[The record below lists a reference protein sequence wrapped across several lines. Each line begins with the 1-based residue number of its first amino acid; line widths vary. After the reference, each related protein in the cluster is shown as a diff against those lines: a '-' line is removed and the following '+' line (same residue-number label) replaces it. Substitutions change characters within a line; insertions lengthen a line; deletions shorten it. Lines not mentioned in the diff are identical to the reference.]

1 MKSVTEQWLILPVM
15 LLASVFSQQ
24 VLSYLF
30 WCAMQTVPAVW
41 LLYALSVCACGNVYD
56 VWLRRCDH
64 P

>member
-1 MKSVTEQWLILPVM
+1 MKSVTEQWLKLPVM

-41 LLYALSVCACGNVYD
+41 LFYALSTAFGAVYVCG
-56 VWLRRCDH
+56 
-64 P
+64 